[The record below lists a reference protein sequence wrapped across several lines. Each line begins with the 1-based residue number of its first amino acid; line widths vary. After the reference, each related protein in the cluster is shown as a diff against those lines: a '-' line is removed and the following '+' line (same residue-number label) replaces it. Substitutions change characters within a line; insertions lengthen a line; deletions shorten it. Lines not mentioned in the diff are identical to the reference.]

1 MNKFNGFPK
10 ELPDFLFDLKF
21 HNTIEKQEENLIK
34 YRKIIS
40 EPLKMLYEEL
50 KHTAEEISPIFE
62 TRANR
67 CVSTPYTDRRF
78 SPAAPLKE
86 YMYIRF
92 KFSGAENNIIGLYFD
107 MGCDFYSYGLRIYK
121 QNVKGM
127 DRIREKILHIPEKY
141 SSALDFITQNGF
153 KIIGEKYKKDKC
165 PELPDGYAK
174 ELYNMKGFYI
184 GKDTAIN
191 QRVFTEELAEEIKN
205 GFRTVA
211 NILCLLSAE

>member
-1 MNKFNGFPK
+1 MNKFKGFPK
-10 ELPDFLFDLKF
+10 ELSDFLFELKF

-40 EPLKMLYEEL
+40 EPLKLLYEEL
-50 KHTAEEISPIFE
+50 KQTAVEISPMFE
-62 TRANR
+62 TKANR

-78 SPAAPLKE
+78 SPTTPLKE

-92 KFSGAENNIIGLYFD
+92 KLSGTDDNILGLYFD

-121 QNVKGM
+121 QTVKGM
-127 DRIREKILHIPEKY
+127 DRIREKILHTPEKY
-141 SSALDFITQNGF
+141 FSALDLILQEGF
-153 KIIGEKYKKDKC
+153 KIIGEKYKKDKS
-165 PELPDGYAK
+165 PELPDGYVK

>member
-1 MNKFNGFPK
+1 MSKFNGFPK
-10 ELPDFLFDLKF
+10 ELPDFLFELKF
-21 HNTIEKQEENLIK
+21 QNTIEKQEENLIK

-50 KHTAEEISPIFE
+50 KQTAEEISPMFE

-78 SPAAPLKE
+78 SPDAPLKE

-92 KFSGAENNIIGLYFD
+92 KLSGAEDNIIGLYFD

-121 QNVKGM
+121 QTVKGM
-127 DRIREKILHIPEKY
+127 DIIREKIMNTPEKY
-141 SSALDFITQNGF
+141 SSALDLITQNGF

-165 PELPDGYAK
+165 PQLPDGYAK

-191 QRVFTEELAEEIKN
+191 QRVFTEELAEEIKA
-205 GFRTVA
+205 GFMTAA
-211 NILCLLSAE
+211 NMIMLIEC